1 MAVMVGRTAF
11 VFGKPEHA
19 VKVLQIDDASI
30 LQELYEKCADYNYL
44 MEGQPP
50 SPTAA
55 LDEFTAIPEGR
66 SLHDKYMLGIFAP
79 RGRLIGLL
87 EGMRNYPEARSLWVG
102 LIMLDPTYR
111 RQGLL
116 VPLLAEFERYLAGQ
130 GIDYVMGS
138 VVQAN
143 DKVLR
148 LWRQMGFEVVRR
160 VEREAE
166 NPRLRSWST
175 IKRKVGDRSS

>member
-1 MAVMVGRTAF
+1 MVGRTAF
-11 VFGKPEHA
+11 RFGEPDYF
-19 VKVLQIDDASI
+19 VKELEIDDANI
-30 LQELYEKCADYNYL
+30 LQQLYMKCADYNYL

-66 SLHDKYMLGIFAP
+66 SLHDKYMLGIFDS
-79 RGRLIGLL
+79 RDKLIGLL
-87 EGMRNYPEARSLWVG
+87 EGMRNYPEERNWWVG
-102 LIMLDPTYR
+102 LIMLDPAYR

-116 VPLLAEFERYLAGQ
+116 SPLSEEFERYIAGQ

-138 VVQAN
+138 VVEAN
-143 DKVLR
+143 SKVLR
-148 LWRQMGFEVVRR
+148 LWRQMGFKIVRQA
-160 VEREAE
+160 ECESE